1 MDETLV
7 HCCDDIFSS
16 KPDIIIPVTFPTGE
30 TVEAGIKIRPY
41 AKEWLE
47 EVNKNFE
54 VMVFTA
60 SHPCYANVVLDHLDP
75 DGTLIH
81 HRLYRDNW
89 IEVEGIYIKDLRV
102 ISNRNLKDMV
112 LVDNAAYSFG
122 YQINNGIPII
132 SWHDDR
138 SDVELM
144 NLMKYIKLLVNVP
157 DVRVVN

>member
-1 MDETLV
+1 M
-7 HCCDDIFSS
+7 
-16 KPDIIIPVTFPTGE
+16 
-30 TVEAGIKIRPY
+30 
-41 AKEWLE
+41 
-47 EVNKNFE
+47 
-54 VMVFTA
+54 
-60 SHPCYANVVLDHLDP
+60 
-75 DGTLIH
+75 
-81 HRLYRDNW
+81 
-89 IEVEGIYIKDLRV
+89 